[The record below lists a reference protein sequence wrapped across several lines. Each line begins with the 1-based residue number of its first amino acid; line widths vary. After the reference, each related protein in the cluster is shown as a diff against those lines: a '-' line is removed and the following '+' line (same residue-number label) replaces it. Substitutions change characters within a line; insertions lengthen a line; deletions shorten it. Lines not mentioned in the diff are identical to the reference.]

1 MNATKSLDAH
11 TSRNMPRSFT
21 PDTARTSLSD
31 RRTSNRGPVQ
41 TKARL
46 TLVDPLGDGP
56 CHDIMTRDSSISET
70 TFLLR
75 ESLSVGQMCRVEL
88 ESNGHASRKY
98 LAEVVRSRPITGGR
112 YEMAIQFRKPL

>member
-1 MNATKSLDAH
+1 
-11 TSRNMPRSFT
+11 MPKSFT
-21 PDTARTSLSD
+21 SDTRTSLSD
-31 RRTSNRGPVQ
+31 RRTSTRGPVQ

-46 TLVDPLGDGP
+46 VLVDPFGDGAS
-56 CHDIMTRDSSISET
+56 HDIMTRESSLSET

-75 ESLSVGQMCRVEL
+75 ESLSVGQMCRIET
-88 ESNGHASRKY
+88 ESNGHPGRKY

>member
-1 MNATKSLDAH
+1 MNATQSPDAH
-11 TSRNMPRSFT
+11 TPRPMPKSFT
-21 PDTARTSLSD
+21 DNARTSLSD
-31 RRTSNRGPVQ
+31 RRTSTRGPVQ

-46 TLVDPLGDGP
+46 VVVDPLGDGAT
-56 CHDIMTRDSSISET
+56 HDILTRDSSLTET

-75 ESLSVGQMCRVEL
+75 ESLSVGQMCRIEL
-88 ESNGHASRKY
+88 DANGHPAQKY

>member
-1 MNATKSLDAH
+1 MNATQSPDAH
-11 TSRNMPRSFT
+11 TPRPMPKSFT
-21 PDTARTSLSD
+21 PDNARTSLSD
-31 RRTSNRGPVQ
+31 RRTSTRGPVQ

-46 TLVDPLGDGP
+46 VVVDPLGDGAT
-56 CHDIMTRDSSISET
+56 HDILTRDSSLTET

-75 ESLSVGQMCRVEL
+75 ESLSVGQMCRIEL
-88 ESNGHASRKY
+88 DSNGQPARKY

>member
-1 MNATKSLDAH
+1 MNITRRAPASTRC
-11 TSRNMPRSFT
+11 TMPKSFT
-21 PDTARTSLSD
+21 SDTSRTSLSD

-46 TLVDPLGDGP
+46 VLVDPLGDGAA
-56 CHDIMTRDSSISET
+56 HEIMTRDSSLSET

-75 ESLSVGQMCRVEL
+75 ESLSVGQMCRIEL
-88 ESNGHASRKY
+88 DANGHPARKY
-98 LAEVVRSRPITGGR
+98 LAEVVRARPITGGR